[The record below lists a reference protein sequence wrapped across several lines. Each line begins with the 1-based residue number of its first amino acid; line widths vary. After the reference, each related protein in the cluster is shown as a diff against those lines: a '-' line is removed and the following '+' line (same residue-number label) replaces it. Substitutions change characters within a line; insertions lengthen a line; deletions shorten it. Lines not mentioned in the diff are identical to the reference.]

1 MDPEITQKKDYLL
14 IIKNNSKKIFIFI
27 ILLIIIFLTK
37 IFMDFRK
44 NEAKNNISES
54 FVQGKIFI
62 DNKQISEAKNIFEE
76 IVYKKDNIYSPL
88 ALFLIIDK
96 ELEKDKKIIIRYFD
110 EILSLKNFNKEDKN
124 LIKLKKAIFI
134 SETGSE
140 KDILDL
146 LNPIINSDSV
156 WKVQSTK
163 FLGDYYYSLKQYK
176 KSKEYYLIL
185 LEEKDRDINY
195 KQIRRKIDLIKDE

>member
-1 MDPEITQKKDYLL
+1 M
-14 IIKNNSKKIFIFI
+14 
-27 ILLIIIFLTK
+27 
-37 IFMDFRK
+37 
-44 NEAKNNISES
+44 
-54 FVQGKIFI
+54 I
-62 DNKQISEAKNIFEE
+62 DS
-76 IVYKKDNIYSPL
+76 VYKKDNIYSPL